1 MQGVFPKRKNY
12 KSRPV
17 RCWCCLIG
25 GFGHAFARI
34 IRRIDVGDRKR
45 SVAVKNNCP
54 TVSPAVVAHARRHR
68 TKTTRIEHRVIRS
81 PYLPFTAFSGS
92 SSSWRPVVL
101 CASLPSSYRL
111 AFFWVS
117 LTRPMFVSL

>member
-81 PYLPFTAFSGS
+81 PYLPFTAFSG
-92 SSSWRPVVL
+92 VVL
-101 CASLPSSYRL
+101 LLAACRVFALLYLP
-111 AFFWVS
+111 
-117 LTRPMFVSL
+117 LTGWLFLGCL